1 MFQNHLYSNMV
12 LLTVVT
18 NSNPHTLYFD
28 HPIKKPS
35 YIRLLSA
42 SLYNS
47 WNNLNQI
54 GRLTVYDKDK
64 NPCSHLFF
72 PGFYTLETL
81 SYTLENVY
89 KKVFGITIPTQIN
102 QPTDAMVIY
111 NETGTKILLD
121 EDLANFLGYDRELNN
136 PVSFIT
142 RLNSPTTYF
151 VHCDLID
158 KKQNLLNGKPS
169 TVLAR
174 FDIRG
179 QPFEKVHY
187 QTPQQHVLRDTDS
200 GDYVNSITLSVQD
213 ENGNLFDFNNQPLEF
228 EVEINENPIYTH
240 QHERAALSPFIQRG
254 STTIPYARDLP
265 DQCRRLPAQKD
276 L

>member
-1 MFQNHLYSNMV
+1 MYSNMV

-18 NSNPHTLYFD
+18 TSNPHTLYFD
-28 HPIKKPS
+28 HPIEKPN

-47 WNNLNQI
+47 WHNLKKI

-64 NPCSHLFF
+64 NPRSHLFF

-81 SYTLENVY
+81 SYIIENTY
-89 KKVFGITIPTQIN
+89 TKVFGITIPTQIN
-102 QPTDAMVIY
+102 QPTAAMVIY
-111 NETGTKILLD
+111 NNTGSKILLD
-121 EDLANFLGYDRELNN
+121 EDLANFLGYDRELNS

-151 VHCDLID
+151 VHGDLID

-174 FDIRG
+174 FDVRG
-179 QPFEKVHY
+179 KPFEKVHY
-187 QTPQQHVLRDTDS
+187 QTPQPHVLRDTDS
-200 GDYVNSITLSVQD
+200 GDYDVNNITLSVKD
-213 ENGNLFDFNNQPLEF
+213 ENGNLFDFNNHPLEF
-228 EVEINENPIYTH
+228 ELEIN
-240 QHERAALSPFIQRG
+240 
-254 STTIPYARDLP
+254 
-265 DQCRRLPAQKD
+265 
-276 L
+276 

>member
-1 MFQNHLYSNMV
+1 MV

-42 SLYNS
+42 SLFNS
-47 WNNLNQI
+47 WHNLKKI

-64 NPCSHLFF
+64 NPRSHLFF

-81 SYTLENVY
+81 SYILENTY
-89 KKVFGITIPTQIN
+89 TEVFGVTIPTQIN
-102 QPTDAMVIY
+102 QPTAAMVIY
-111 NETGTKILLD
+111 NKTGSKILLD
-121 EDLANFLGYDRELNN
+121 EDLADFLGYDRELNN

-158 KKQNLLNGKPS
+158 KRQNLFNGKPS

-179 QPFEKVHY
+179 
-187 QTPQQHVLRDTDS
+187 
-200 GDYVNSITLSVQD
+200 
-213 ENGNLFDFNNQPLEF
+213 
-228 EVEINENPIYTH
+228 
-240 QHERAALSPFIQRG
+240 
-254 STTIPYARDLP
+254 
-265 DQCRRLPAQKD
+265 
-276 L
+276 